1 MELRRDN
8 ELIFSRVYEK
18 GILDVVSNMTHH
30 TNIQIKVFAI
40 RKKKKILII
49 PQNRVITS
57 TNLLPSG
64 KIEKI
69 LSGYP
74 GASA

>member
-30 TNIQIKVFAI
+30 TNIPIKVFAI
-40 RKKKKILII
+40 RKKKE
-49 PQNRVITS
+49 N
-57 TNLLPSG
+57 TNNPS
-64 KIEKI
+64 KPCD
-69 LSGYP
+69 Y
-74 GASA
+74 